1 MAGAQDGDKGQDQGQ
16 GQRQDG
22 TARHVYGPRAL
33 GALLPPITRPA
44 FRRRAPAAAQLMAD
58 WPAIVGPALAAVA
71 HPRRLSGG
79 TLTLGC
85 TGPQALELQHL
96 AAALIDRINAQLGRV
111 TVERLRFVQE
121 APAAAPAGPPARVRR
136 EAAAVPQVAGLPPG
150 DLRAALERL
159 GQAVLTAAPRE

>member
-1 MAGAQDGDKGQDQGQ
+1 MASEQDSDKGRAEKG
-16 GQRQDG
+16 
-22 TARHVYGPRAL
+22 RHVYGPRAL
-33 GALLPPITRPA
+33 GALIAPIARPA

-96 AAALIDRINAQLGRV
+96 AAALIERINAQLGRV

-121 APAAAPAGPPARVRR
+121 APAAHAAPPPLRASRP
-136 EAAAVPQVAGLPPG
+136 APDVPQVAGLPPG
-150 DLRAALERL
+150 ELRAALERL